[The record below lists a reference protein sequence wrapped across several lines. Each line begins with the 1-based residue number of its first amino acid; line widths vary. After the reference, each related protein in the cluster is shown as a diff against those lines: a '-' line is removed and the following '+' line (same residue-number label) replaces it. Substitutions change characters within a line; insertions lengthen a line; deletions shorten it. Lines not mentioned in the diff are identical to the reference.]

1 MKDLRNL
8 LVSVLAVS
16 LVSAACNEDRR
27 LPVMGD
33 HSVCEVNI
41 EELSGL
47 CLNQDGSALLAC
59 GDDGNVKVVSF
70 SGEVSDLWSYDSDM
84 EGITLDPST
93 GDIYLAIEG
102 RQEVHRLA
110 APGHD
115 AQTVA
120 FAVQEAVE
128 DDYKNNGLE
137 AVEYYK
143 DGILFTGSQQ
153 DANLWQYTVD
163 GKMLSKVSLSSFAS
177 EIAGMCYEP
186 EADLLWVTDSRKAKI
201 FLCRTDGTLLA
212 TYDIPFIEN
221 AESICVD
228 RKKGCVWVGSDEDS
242 SKLYR
247 ISFTF

>member
-1 MKDLRNL
+1 MKRT
-8 LVSVLAVS
+8 LVFIAAAILFF
-16 LVSAACNEDRR
+16 AACKEKNT

-47 CLNQDGSALLAC
+47 CLNQDGSALLSC
-59 GDDGNVKVVSF
+59 GDDGNVKTVSF
-70 SGEVSDLWSYDSDM
+70 TGEVTDLWSYDSDM
-84 EGITLDPST
+84 EGVTLDPTT

-102 RQEVHRLA
+102 KQEVHRLA
-110 APGHD
+110 APGYD
-115 AQTVA
+115 AESLA
-120 FAVQEAVE
+120 FAVREAVE

-143 DGILFTGSQQ
+143 DGILFVGSQQ
-153 DANLWQYTVD
+153 DANLWQYTID
-163 GKMLSKVSLSSFAS
+163 GKMQSKVSLSSFSS

-186 EADLLWVTDSRKAKI
+186 ESDLLWVTDSRNAKI
-201 FLCRTDGTLLA
+201 FLCNPDGTLLA
-212 TYDIPFIEN
+212 SYDIPFIEN

-228 RKKGCVWVGSDEDS
+228 RKNGCVWVGSDEDS
-242 SKLYR
+242 SKLYK

>member
-8 LVSVLAVS
+8 LVSVLVIP
-16 LVSAACNEDRR
+16 LLSAACNGDGK

-33 HSVCEVNI
+33 SSFYEVDI

-47 CLNQDGSALLAC
+47 CFNQDGSALLAC

-84 EGITLDPST
+84 EGVTLDPSS

-102 RQEVHRLA
+102 KQEVHRLA
-110 APGHD
+110 APDHD

-143 DGILFTGSQQ
+143 DGILFVGSQQ

-186 EADLLWVTDSRKAKI
+186 ETDLLWVTDSRKAKI
-201 FLCRTDGTLLA
+201 FLCRTDGTMLA
-212 TYDIPFIEN
+212 AYDISFIEN

-228 RKKGCVWVGSDEDS
+228 REKGCVWVGSDEES

>member
-1 MKDLRNL
+1 MKKSIIFIAAAALFFISCKDRNT
-8 LVSVLAVS
+8 
-16 LVSAACNEDRR
+16 

-33 HSVCEVNI
+33 HSVCDVNI

-47 CLNQDGSALLAC
+47 CLNQDGSALLSC

-70 SGEVSDLWSYDSDM
+70 TGEVTDLWSYDIDM
-84 EGITLDPST
+84 EGVTLDPST

-102 RQEVHRLA
+102 KQEIHRLA
-110 APGHD
+110 APAYD
-115 AQTVA
+115 AQTVT

-143 DGILFTGSQQ
+143 DGILFVGSQQ
-153 DANLWQYTVD
+153 DANLWQYTLD

-177 EIAGMCYEP
+177 EIAGMCYDP
-186 EADLLWVTDSRKAKI
+186 EADLLWVTDSRNAKI
-201 FLCRTDGTLLA
+201 FLCKTDGTMLA

-228 RKKGCVWVGSDEDS
+228 RKGSCVWVGSDEDS

-247 ISFTF
+247 IAFTF